1 MPICRNCGVV
11 IEQGLERCPL
21 CLALLGRVAEQHEGT
36 SPPPGEARSP
46 IEFSKPLTPLRLWE
60 ILSLFAGTSMVV
72 VFVADFVYS
81 MTVTWARYPLVSIIL
96 LWAAGSLLILLRR
109 HRLLL
114 LVTETAALAIFFL
127 VLDFLMP
134 TEPWFLSLA
143 LPLTVLAGTL
153 IGVISVI
160 TGGLRH
166 RVFAVLA
173 VILVSVGLF
182 LVGIETVLS
191 LYLSGAFR
199 LSWSLLVFGCTV
211 PLVGLLFYIQYR
223 LKVTSKEVRKI
234 FHL

>member
-11 IEQGLERCPL
+11 IDEGLEHCPL
-21 CLALLGRVAEQHEGT
+21 CLAPLGGEAEHGEGT
-36 SPPPGEARSP
+36 SPPPGEARSAV
-46 IEFSKPLTPLRLWE
+46 EAARPLTPLRLWE
-60 ILSLFAGTSMVV
+60 IVSLFAATSAVV

-81 MTVTWARYPLVSIIL
+81 MSITWARYPLLAIIF
-96 LWAAGSLLILLRR
+96 LWAAESVLILLRR

-114 LVTETAALAIFFL
+114 LVTETAALVIFFL
-127 VLDFLMP
+127 ALDLLMP

-153 IGVISVI
+153 IGGISVI
-160 TGGLRH
+160 TRGLRH
-166 RVFAVLA
+166 RVFAILA

-182 LVGIETVLS
+182 LLGMETVLS
-191 LYLSGAFR
+191 LYLAGAFR

-223 LKVTSKEVRKI
+223 LKVTSNEVRKI